1 MGGKAEVMDILYSDG
16 YTLKKIAEL
25 FGVSVNT
32 VRYHLEKR
40 GVLVHQHRVHGSR
53 CITCENNGIHHTWC
67 MKEVDA

>member
-1 MGGKAEVMDILYSDG
+1 MDGKAEVMDVLYSDG

-53 CITCENNGIHHTWC
+53 CITCENNRLRHTWC